1 MIRKIQSVTKYFLV
15 AICFLSLTVN
25 AEKVDLKSSIVFER
39 MKLLQGDWK
48 KEGDTA
54 GNFHIKFSQTAADS
68 VLVENWLYKGKSH
81 SLTIYHIDNSNLLAT
96 HYCPQGNQPRLQL
109 TSSVESRPIEFSF
122 KDATNLGD
130 LEANHQHSLAFEWL
144 ENGKVIRTESYMEN
158 GELRPSSIRLVRK

>member
-1 MIRKIQSVTKYFLV
+1 MIRKIQSVTKCFLV
-15 AICFLSLTVN
+15 AICFLSLTIN
-25 AEKVDLKSSIVFER
+25 AEKVDLKSSDVFER

-68 VLVENWLYKGKSH
+68 VLVENWLYKRKSH

-122 KDATNLGD
+122 KDAG
-130 LEANHQHSLAFEWL
+130 
-144 ENGKVIRTESYMEN
+144 V
-158 GELRPSSIRLVRK
+158 